1 MVSTARIPGTGTRVG
16 RVGSTLSTITTTR
29 TSMIRNSIFASFVRI
44 KGKGYIV
51 SLIAIELFGW
61 QCNDLFVAT
70 VGQLEGYLA
79 VAAGAATT
87 GA

>member
-16 RVGSTLSTITTTR
+16 RVGSTLSTTTTS
-29 TSMIRNSIFASFVRI
+29 TSMVRNSIFAIFVRI
-44 KGKGYIV
+44 QGKGYIV

-87 GA
+87 TRA

>member
-1 MVSTARIPGTGTRVG
+1 MVSTARITRLRIRIG
-16 RVGSTLSTITTTR
+16 RVGFNSTTATSTTR
-29 TSMIRNSIFASFVRI
+29 IRNIFTIVRI

-79 VAAGAATT
+79 VAATAA
-87 GA
+87 